1 MSEHRA
7 GFVAIVGRP
16 NVGKSTL
23 LNALLQQK
31 LSIVSAKPQT
41 TRHRVLGVMTEP
53 LFQIAWVDTPGLHT
67 DGRRALNTL
76 MNKTAQASLVEADI
90 LLMVVEAERWL
101 EEDERVLEKVK
112 QSGLPCV
119 LILNKVDRVT
129 PRAKLLPVL
138 TALAQKHEFLEL
150 VPLSA
155 LKRDRVKDLPA
166 MIASHLPVSPP
177 LYPPEMLTD
186 RSLQFRAT
194 EIVRE
199 KLMRHLSQEVPY
211 GLTVE
216 LEREQVTDDGRIE
229 LHVVIWVEREGQKKI
244 VIGEGGQVLKSV
256 GTQARSELNRLYQ
269 TRTHVNL
276 WVKVRENWSD
286 DLRKLQSLGY
296 DAS

>member
-41 TRHRVLGVMTEP
+41 TRHRVLGVMTEA

-129 PRAKLLPVL
+129 PRAKLLPIL

-166 MIASHLPVSPP
+166 MIAGHLPVSPP

-216 LEREQVTDDGRIE
+216 LEREQVTEDGRIE